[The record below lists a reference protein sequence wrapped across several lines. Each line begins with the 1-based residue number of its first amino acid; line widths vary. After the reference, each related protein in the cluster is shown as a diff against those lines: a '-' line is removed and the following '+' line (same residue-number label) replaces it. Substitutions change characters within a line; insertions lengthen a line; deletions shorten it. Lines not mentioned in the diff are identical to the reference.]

1 LVTSAG
7 SAPAQQP
14 QQKIAVVTGASA
26 GIGEAIARRLAERGW
41 RCVLVARREDRLRA
55 LAEEIGG
62 EVELCDV
69 ADRDAVEALAV
80 RILVRHPA
88 VHLLV
93 NNAGIPARGDF
104 LVVDLD
110 RIQRVMEVNYLGG
123 VWCTR
128 ALMPGLRVAA
138 GQGGAH
144 IVNLVSVAGTAA
156 FAPAGAYAASKHAQ
170 LAFSRSLAA
179 ALRGSG
185 IRVHSVLPGFV
196 ETEGFP
202 QKGVLK
208 SPLLGKFVIQP
219 PRVANAVVDAVEKDK
234 AEVTV
239 PWFPYRLVSIAQALM
254 PRVVGRFSG
263 MSDYRPGS
271 IPLSTEPEPEDN
283 ARSLSRP
290 THSAKSGSTSE

>member
-1 LVTSAG
+1 VSND
-7 SAPAQQP
+7 
-14 QQKIAVVTGASA
+14 KRIAVVTGASA
-26 GIGEAIARRLAERGW
+26 GIGEAIARRLAQRGW
-41 RCVLVARREDRLRA
+41 WCVLVARREDRLRA

-69 ADRDAVEALAV
+69 ADREAVEALAA
-80 RILVRHPA
+80 RILERHQA

-93 NNAGIPARGDF
+93 NNAGIPARGSF
-104 LVVDLD
+104 LTVDLD
-110 RIQRVMEVNYLGG
+110 RVRRVMEVNYLGG

-128 ALMPGLRVAA
+128 ALMPGMQAA
-138 GQGGAH
+138 AEQGGAH
-144 IVNLVSVAGTAA
+144 VVNLVSVAGTAA
-156 FAPAGAYAASKHAQ
+156 FAPAGAYAAAKHAQ

-179 ALRGSG
+179 ALRGTG
-185 IRVHSVLPGFV
+185 IRVHTVLPGFV

-208 SPLLGKFVIQP
+208 SPLLGMFVIQP
-219 PRVANAVVDAVEKDK
+219 PRVAKAVVDAVEKNK

-239 PWFPYRLVSIAQALM
+239 PWFPYRLIAIAQTLT

-271 IPLSTEPEPEDN
+271 IPMSSEPEAEDN